1 MTRGLLC
8 VATHGGGLIGVD
20 PERAAITWV
29 VTVAEGL
36 PSDLLYGCCSDG
48 QGQLWLGTR
57 RGVARHTVRTGRCVV
72 VGILLIMVNPRGWS
86 CQTCCAGRRSTRRR
100 PPRAARRAAW
110 GCRRR
115 GRWRQWR

>member
-1 MTRGLLC
+1 MTRGLLW

-36 PSDLLYGCCSDG
+36 PSALLYGCCSAG

-57 RGVARHTVRTGRCVV
+57 RGVARHTVRTGRYMV
-72 VGILLIMVNPRGWS
+72 VGAVRHQQHRAVRWAGRLPSRAE
-86 CQTCCAGRRSTRRR
+86 AGRRR
-100 PPRAARRAAW
+100 PVR
-110 GCRRR
+110 C
-115 GRWRQWR
+115 